1 MDRAL
6 GIVAL
11 LLVAALA
18 LPVLAAWLQAA
29 VPMLISLLVML
40 GLVRLVWPSRGRGR

>member
-6 GIVAL
+6 GVVAL
-11 LLVAALA
+11 LMVAALA

-29 VPMLISLLVML
+29 VPMLLSLLVLL
-40 GLVRLVWPSRGRGR
+40 GLARLVWPSRGGRR